1 MIRTRQFRMED
12 SDFSRLKRFAASL
25 GYAYTVNEPANA
37 TGDASKDYRV
47 GLSAFL
53 KALSAAEWVQ
63 LKGHKVAIV
72 QIEMGDKYV
81 EGFGLEEG

>member
-1 MIRTRQFRMED
+1 MIKTRQFRMEE
-12 SDFSRLKRFAASL
+12 SDFLRLNRFIASL

-53 KALSAAEWVQ
+53 TALSAAEWVQ

-81 EGFGLEEG
+81 EGFGLEES